1 MFFASWLQTNTARW
15 PSPPGFILYQV
26 LPLIAV
32 LLSDQ
37 TQNSVKPLKNGG
49 NSKKNYDIEM
59 HPPLSVQPNIQVLEF
74 MGLIS
79 NVGHYEVTCDAMWN
93 MALHIY
99 CNNPGSQLEL
109 KVDMKVL
116 IIFESKNLQSRFP
129 GSWTIREHR
138 NCNTGLLAIPCG
150 VDHQPVQDPVEI
162 MIPFANCKLTS
173 HWESRLMTPVNPA
186 TTKKHDHHRNIWRFK
201 SSMNHNR
208 HKPNLAA

>member
-49 NSKKNYDIEM
+49 NSKKLWHRNAST
-59 HPPLSVQPNIQVLEF
+59 LSVQPNNQVLEF
-74 MGLIS
+74 IGLIS
-79 NVGHYEVTCDAMWN
+79 NVGHYEVTCDATWN

-109 KVDMKVL
+109 TVDMKVL

-129 GSWTIREHR
+129 GSWTIKEHR
-138 NCNTGLLAIPCG
+138 NFNTGLLAIPFV
-150 VDHQPVQDPVEI
+150 VDHPAVQDSVEI
-162 MIPFANCKLTS
+162 MIPLAKCKLTS
-173 HWESRLMTPVNPA
+173 H
-186 TTKKHDHHRNIWRFK
+186 
-201 SSMNHNR
+201 
-208 HKPNLAA
+208 

>member
-15 PSPPGFILYQV
+15 PSPPGFILYRV

-79 NVGHYEVTCDAMWN
+79 NVGHYEVTCDAM
-93 MALHIY
+93 
-99 CNNPGSQLEL
+99 
-109 KVDMKVL
+109 
-116 IIFESKNLQSRFP
+116 
-129 GSWTIREHR
+129 
-138 NCNTGLLAIPCG
+138 
-150 VDHQPVQDPVEI
+150 
-162 MIPFANCKLTS
+162 
-173 HWESRLMTPVNPA
+173 
-186 TTKKHDHHRNIWRFK
+186 
-201 SSMNHNR
+201 
-208 HKPNLAA
+208 